1 MYLITGRRDVF
12 LLGEDND
19 DWARRLIDDEI
30 QQLPF
35 DIYWTGAV
43 TNFEVDSKKTTEL
56 REYLKFF

>member
-1 MYLITGRRDVF
+1 MF